1 MTKTLAIA
9 LVALAG
15 FAGTATAGSAT
26 LVNAAQ
32 DTLDGYGINV
42 DADTLSNN
50 QLARIH
56 FIDESSDV
64 SDAQVRAQLR
74 AIVK

>member
-1 MTKTLAIA
+1 MTKTIAIA
-9 LVALAG
+9 LVAFAG
-15 FAGTATAGSAT
+15 FAGAASAGSAT
-26 LVNAAQ
+26 LVAGAQ
-32 DTLDGYGINV
+32 NTLDSYGVNV

-56 FIDESSDV
+56 FVDESSDV

>member
-1 MTKTLAIA
+1 MTKPLAIA
-9 LVALAG
+9 LVAHAG